1 MTDLLGPPWLGPAVR
16 RRGQFTCYS
25 PRSNHV
31 LATPVRR
38 PIDGGGVSGLACC
51 SPGPAPSTRE
61 ETADVQCGGGSG
73 GARCLSLADYVM
85 RMGPRRATAAGGG

>member
-1 MTDLLGPPWLGPAVR
+1 
-16 RRGQFTCYS
+16 
-25 PRSNHV
+25 V
-31 LATPVRR
+31 LSRPVRR

-61 ETADVQCGGGSG
+61 ETADVHCGGGSG

-85 RMGPRRATAAGGG
+85 ETGATREATAAGGC